1 MRVNWICFIFNPT
14 LVIIEL
20 KTKSEFHERLNQL
33 DCLDEKNPVKNK
45 NTEFDLKNREIQSQK
60 SRYSE
65 IIISSI

>member
-1 MRVNWICFIFNPT
+1 MFS
-14 LVIIEL
+14 L
-20 KTKSEFHERLNQL
+20 KTKSEFHECLNQS
-33 DCLDEKNPVKNK
+33 DCLDEKKTVKNK